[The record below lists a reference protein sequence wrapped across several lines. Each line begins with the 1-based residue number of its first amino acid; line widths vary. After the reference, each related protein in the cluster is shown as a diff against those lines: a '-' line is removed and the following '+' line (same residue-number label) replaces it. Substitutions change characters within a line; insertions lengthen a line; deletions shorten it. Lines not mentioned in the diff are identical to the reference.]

1 MGRKRDR
8 EQIIAATQP
17 SLGSGEYIRSCSR
30 VWAAE
35 TGGRVPLLFR
45 ARSRHYLALTDQRLI
60 LFQAPHRRRALTAD
74 EMLIAK
80 RHGSFTLEK
89 TRRYLPLLQVRIRD
103 SADREIALEFR
114 PRDRR
119 VGREIA
125 TVLGGDPRR
134 RSDVAEW

>member
-1 MGRKRDR
+1 VGRKRDR

-60 LFQAPHRRRALTAD
+60 LFQAPHRRRPLTAH

-80 RHGSFTLEK
+80 RHTSFTLEK

-119 VGREIA
+119 VGRELA
-125 TVLGGDPRR
+125 TALGGDPRR

>member
-8 EQIIAATQP
+8 EQIIAATKP
-17 SLGSGEYIRSCSR
+17 SLGSGEHIRACSE

-35 TGGRVPLLFR
+35 CGGRVPLLFR

-60 LFQAPHRRRALTAD
+60 LFQAPHRRRPLTAD

-80 RHGSFTLEK
+80 RHSSFTLEK

-119 VGREIA
+119 VGRELA
-125 TVLGGDPRR
+125 TVLGGKPRR
-134 RSDVAEW
+134 QSDVAEW

>member
-1 MGRKRDR
+1 VGRKRDR

-17 SLGSGEYIRSCSR
+17 TLGSGEYIRSCSK

-45 ARSRHYLALTDQRLI
+45 GRSRHYLALTDQRLI
-60 LFQAPHRRRALTAD
+60 LFQAPHRRRPLTAD

-80 RHGSFTLEK
+80 RHSSFTLEK

-114 PRDRR
+114 PRDRSI
-119 VGREIA
+119 GRELA

>member
-1 MGRKRDR
+1 VGRKRDR

-60 LFQAPHRRRALTAD
+60 LFQAPHRRRPLTAD

-80 RHGSFTLEK
+80 RHSSFTLEK

-119 VGREIA
+119 VGHEIA
-125 TVLGGDPRR
+125 TVLGGDPRP

>member
-1 MGRKRDR
+1 VGRKRDR
-8 EQIIAATQP
+8 EQIIAATQA

-35 TGGRVPLLFR
+35 CGGRVPLVLR

-60 LFQAPHRRRALTAD
+60 LFHAPHRGRPLTAD
-74 EMLIAK
+74 EMLVAK
-80 RHGSFTLEK
+80 RHSSFTLEK

-119 VGREIA
+119 VGRELA